1 MERVVC
7 GVFIYPGEMHGPC
20 GHVCA
25 RSGTIYILTMTQH
38 QQSALP
44 PILFTTTTKQDD
56 ERTPQRR
63 NAMGM
68 AIVCANQGESV

>member
-1 MERVVC
+1 
-7 GVFIYPGEMHGPC
+7 
-20 GHVCA
+20 
-25 RSGTIYILTMTQH
+25 MTQH

-68 AIVCANQGESV
+68 AIVCANQGAMLLKATWQLNNK